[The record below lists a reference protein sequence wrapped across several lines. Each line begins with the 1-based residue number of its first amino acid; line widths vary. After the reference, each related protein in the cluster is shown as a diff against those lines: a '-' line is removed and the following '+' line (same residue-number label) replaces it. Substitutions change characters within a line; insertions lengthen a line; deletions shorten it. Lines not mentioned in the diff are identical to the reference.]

1 MNNNWNQQPIPDQPA
16 GNNNPPRSGLLRDY
30 RQQQADQNYPSAQSL
45 MQRPYGPPAQPYQEA
60 PMGTPYNNAVPQYQA
75 GPVSPPPV
83 NRSGVLPYGQPGN
96 SPNLAPPSGNLAP
109 APSPYRQP
117 QPLQQPAPSAQ
128 PQNWFASQV
137 ERVRSWSGKMASV
150 YAQKYEPAAP
160 PMVLYRPSAPLV
172 DEAQS
177 GRRPWKRS
185 LALRLTMQRRHRR
198 RTSRL
203 RNGITPMRIGS
214 YVAIAILLLIVVV
227 ASSGSAYAY
236 NYYERQQPE
245 LQNIANQQIT
255 QTTHIYDRNMMPI
268 FDAYDVNGGRR
279 TPVTYNQIPEI
290 MRDAMVDTE
299 DHTFWTNSGVDPQ
312 GILRN
317 IPSYLSGHADG
328 GGSGI
333 TQQLV
338 KNLRDDATYSIN
350 RKISEAALAIG
361 MTQEFPKTKILEMY
375 FNVAPFGTL
384 DLGVEAAA
392 EDYFGLKPQCD
403 MNFNC
408 TPGIS
413 QINYNPQTKKDDPI
427 LGLARASFLAGMP
440 QNPTEYDPT
449 VSQANLQRA
458 LARQQ
463 VVLNAMINYN
473 VSVGGEQITPQM
485 AQQAEAISAK
495 WKFQPYVHF
504 KKDPHFV
511 DWIVTQLEQD
521 LGVTTFL
528 TGGFNVRTTID
539 TNLEQ
544 YVENAV
550 HRHLDEPDLQ
560 LFPYEHY
567 AVLNQDDN
575 VNDAAV
581 VVLNA
586 KTGEILAM
594 DGSADYYST
603 DPRVGGE
610 VNAAVSGRPPGST
623 FKPFVYTT
631 AFEMGWYP
639 GMVLPDVQTY
649 FPNGASAGTPSSA
662 LYKPTDYGATYSNR
676 MTTIRLATADSDN
689 VPAVKALQ
697 FAGIDN
703 VLTNVRRMGITSL
716 DAQLQSK
723 QCQGDTVFQCL
734 GISMVLGS
742 NNTSLLEMTSAYQT
756 FADQGVHVPPT
767 GILDIWDSYGHHL
780 FHYDTA
786 NPQQTRV
793 FSPQAAYMMT
803 AVLSDEHA
811 RASEFLNDH
820 DLSFWDW
827 DPTCQIARAP
837 YPDCLNHQ
845 VAAKT
850 GTTDGFKDNWT
861 IGYTPNVVVGVWA
874 GNANDENMGT
884 NVVGITGAAPIW
896 HSIMEFVSGRPCADI
911 DPAIACTP
919 LDKSMNLNQ
928 PATFPAPPPGI
939 HVATTS
945 AINGLKGAGTQDWMW
960 DNLDPQVSGLPAVMN
975 NNNNNN
981 NGDNNGNNGSNNNN
995 NDNGGNGNNN
1005 NNNNN
1010 SNGGNN
1016 NNNNNNNGN

>member
-1 MNNNWNQQPIPDQPA
+1 MNNNWNQQPMPDQPA

-30 RQQQADQNYPSAQSL
+30 RQQQADQNSPSAQSL
-45 MQRPYGPPAQPYQEA
+45 MQRPYAPPAQPYQES
-60 PMGTPYNNAVPQYQA
+60 PVGTPFNNAGPQYSA
-75 GPVSPPPV
+75 GPVSPPPA
-83 NRSGVLPYGQPGN
+83 NRSQGLLQRG
-96 SPNLAPPSGNLAP
+96 PSGHLPLA
-109 APSPYRQP
+109 QLP
-117 QPLQQPAPSAQ
+117 QPMPPAQ

-150 YAQKYEPAAP
+150 YANKYEPAAP
-160 PMVLYRPSAPLV
+160 PMALYRPSAPLV
-172 DEAQS
+172 DEAQPAK
-177 GRRPWKRS
+177 RPWRRS
-185 LALRLTMQRRHRR
+185 HALRLTMQRRHRR
-198 RTSRL
+198 RTSKL
-203 RNGITPMRIGS
+203 RGGITPMRIGS
-214 YVAIAILLLIVVV
+214 AIVIAILLLIVVV
-227 ASSGSAYAY
+227 ASSGSAYAFS
-236 NYYERQQPE
+236 YYQRELPE
-245 LQNIANQQIT
+245 VQSIANRQIT
-255 QTTHIYDRNMMPI
+255 QTTHIYDRNMTPI
-268 FDAYDVNGGRR
+268 FDAYDVNSGRR
-279 TPVTYNQIPEI
+279 TPITYDQIPEI

-317 IPSYLSGHADG
+317 IPSYLAGHADG

-361 MTQEFPKTKILEMY
+361 MTQEYPKTKILEMY
-375 FNVAPFGTL
+375 FNTAPFGTL
-384 DLGVEAAA
+384 DLGIEAAA

-449 VSQANLQRA
+449 VSKANLQRA

-463 VVLNAMINYN
+463 VVLNAMVNYN

-539 TNLEQ
+539 SNLEQ
-544 YVENAV
+544 YVEESV

-560 LFPYEHY
+560 LFPYVHY
-567 AVLNQDDN
+567 ATLNVDDN

-594 DGSADYYST
+594 DGSADYYSN
-603 DPRVGGE
+603 DPTVGGE
-610 VNAAVSGRPPGST
+610 FNAAASGRPPGST

-649 FPNGASAGTPSSA
+649 FPNGANAGVPASA

-676 MTTIRLATADSDN
+676 ITTIRIATADSYN

-697 FAGIDN
+697 FAGINN

-734 GISMVLGS
+734 GISTVLGS
-742 NNTSLLEMTSAYQT
+742 NNTSLLEMAGAYQT

-767 GILDIWDSYGHHL
+767 GVLDIWDSYGDHL
-780 FHYDTA
+780 YHYNTA
-786 NPQQTRV
+786 NPPQTRV
-793 FSPQAAYMMT
+793 FSQQASYMMT
-803 AVLSDEHA
+803 SVLSDEHA
-811 RASEFLNDH
+811 RAAEFEGDH

-874 GNANDENMGT
+874 GNANDAQMNT

-896 HSIMEFVSGRPCADI
+896 HSVMEFISGRPCADI
-911 DPAIACTP
+911 DPEIACTP

-939 HVATTS
+939 HVAATS
-945 AINGLKGAGTQDWMW
+945 AMNGLKGAGTQDWVW
-960 DNLDPQVSGLPAVMN
+960 DGLDPQVSGLPTVMN
-975 NNNNNN
+975 KNNNNN
-981 NGDNNGNNGSNNNN
+981 NGNNNGDNGNNNNDNGNNNN

-1005 NNNNN
+1005 NFF
-1010 SNGGNN
+1010 
-1016 NNNNNNNGN
+1016 NNNNNGNNNNGNNNNGNNNGN

>member
-1 MNNNWNQQPIPDQPA
+1 M
-16 GNNNPPRSGLLRDY
+16 
-30 RQQQADQNYPSAQSL
+30 
-45 MQRPYGPPAQPYQEA
+45 
-60 PMGTPYNNAVPQYQA
+60 
-75 GPVSPPPV
+75 
-83 NRSGVLPYGQPGN
+83 
-96 SPNLAPPSGNLAP
+96 
-109 APSPYRQP
+109 
-117 QPLQQPAPSAQ
+117 
-128 PQNWFASQV
+128 
-137 ERVRSWSGKMASV
+137 
-150 YAQKYEPAAP
+150 
-160 PMVLYRPSAPLV
+160 
-172 DEAQS
+172 
-177 GRRPWKRS
+177 
-185 LALRLTMQRRHRR
+185 
-198 RTSRL
+198 
-203 RNGITPMRIGS
+203 TPMRLWSGF
-214 YVAIAILLLIVVV
+214 AIAILSLIVIVV
-227 ASSGSAYAY
+227 SSGSAYAFS
-236 NYYERQQPE
+236 YYQSQQPE
-245 LQNIANQQIT
+245 LQHIADQQIT
-255 QTTHIYDRNMMPI
+255 QTTHIYDRNMTPI
-268 FDAYDVNGGRR
+268 FDAYDVNSGRR

-290 MRDAMVDTE
+290 MRDAMIDTE

-317 IPSYLSGHADG
+317 LPGYLAGHADG

-338 KNLRDDATYSIN
+338 KNLRDDASYSIN
-350 RKISEAALAIG
+350 RKISEAALAVG

-384 DLGVEAAA
+384 ELGIEAAA

-403 MNFNC
+403 MDFNC
-408 TPGIS
+408 TPAIS
-413 QINYNPQTKKDDPI
+413 QLSYNSRTKKDDPI

-440 QNPTEYDPT
+440 QNPTAYDPT
-449 VSQANLQRA
+449 VSAANLQSA
-458 LARQQ
+458 LDRQK

-473 VSVGGEQITPQM
+473 VQIGGEQITPQM
-485 AQQAEAISAK
+485 AQQAEALAAT

-511 DWIVTQLEQD
+511 DWIVGQLEND

-539 TNLEQ
+539 SNLEQ

-550 HRHLDEPDLQ
+550 HRHLDELDLQ
-560 LFPYEHY
+560 LFPSPPHY
-567 AVLNQDDN
+567 AVLNRDDN
-575 VNDAAV
+575 VNDAAA

-594 DGSADYYST
+594 DGGADYNSSN
-603 DPRVGGE
+603 PLVGGE

-623 FKPFVYTT
+623 FKSFVYTT

-649 FPNGASAGTPSSA
+649 FPNGAAAGMPASA
-662 LYKPTDYGATYSNR
+662 LYKPTDYGGSYSNR
-676 MTTIRLATADSDN
+676 ITTIRVATADSYN

-703 VLTNVRRMGITSL
+703 VLTNIRRMGITSL
-716 DAQLQSK
+716 DAQMQSK

-734 GISMVLGS
+734 GISTVLGS
-742 NNTSLLEMTSAYQT
+742 NNTSLLEMTGAYQT
-756 FADQGVHVPPT
+756 FADQGVHVPTT

-780 FHYDTA
+780 YHYDTA
-786 NPQQTRV
+786 NPQQARV

-803 AVLSDEHA
+803 SVLADEHA
-811 RASEFLNDH
+811 RATEFEGDH

-827 DPTCQIARAP
+827 DPTCQVARAP

-874 GNANDENMGT
+874 GNANDADMG
-884 NVVGITGAAPIW
+884 NQVVGITGAAPIW
-896 HSIMEFVSGRPCADI
+896 HSVMEFVSGRPCADI
-911 DPAIACTP
+911 DPEIACTP

-928 PATFPAPPPGI
+928 SATFPAPPPGI

-945 AINGLKGAGTQDWMW
+945 AMNGLEGAGTQDWMW
-960 DNLDPQVSGLPAVMN
+960 DNLDPQTSGLPTVMN
-975 NNNNNN
+975 NNNGNNNGDNGNNN
-981 NGDNNGNNGSNNNN
+981 NGDNGNNN
-995 NDNGGNGNNN
+995 NGGNGNNN
-1005 NNNNN
+1005 NFF
-1010 SNGGNN
+1010 
-1016 NNNNNNNGN
+1016 NNNGNGNGNGNNNGN